1 MALYKSPK
9 SRMVAR
15 IVIFSTSAIIAIMLL
30 LSYSGL
36 NVGTFTVII
45 DNDQQQVAEIILSE
59 TEDFKKSSQRLN
71 AVQAL
76 DMGECLGNDDFELV
90 ATNPEIKD
98 EIPQEIIWQLEDL
111 VGGSQN
117 QPGYFCY
124 TFYILNSGNTN
135 YDYTM
140 DLNITST
147 KNNADSAIRIMLVW
161 DREYN
166 NAQSGI
172 EDIRKIYAKA
182 QGNKPGQTPNALDY
196 CSDDRFASATKIFTE
211 SRYYFTVGS
220 VDKVS
225 ILMWLHGWDEDAI
238 DEVKGGKVR
247 LSLRIRITDVLTN

>member
-9 SRMVAR
+9 ARMVAR

-30 LSYSGL
+30 LSYYGL

-124 TFYILNSGNTN
+124 TFYILN
-135 YDYTM
+135 
-140 DLNITST
+140 
-147 KNNADSAIRIMLVW
+147 
-161 DREYN
+161 
-166 NAQSGI
+166 
-172 EDIRKIYAKA
+172 
-182 QGNKPGQTPNALDY
+182 
-196 CSDDRFASATKIFTE
+196 
-211 SRYYFTVGS
+211 
-220 VDKVS
+220 
-225 ILMWLHGWDEDAI
+225 
-238 DEVKGGKVR
+238 
-247 LSLRIRITDVLTN
+247 

>member
-1 MALYKSPK
+1 MAIYKNPK
-9 SRMVAR
+9 ARMVAR
-15 IVIFSTSAIIAIMLL
+15 IVIFSTSAILAIMLL
-30 LSYSGL
+30 LSYYGL

-45 DNDQQQVAEIILSE
+45 DNEQQTVAEMLLSE
-59 TEDFKKSSQRLN
+59 HDDFKKTSQRLN

-76 DMGECLGNDDFELV
+76 DLDCLGVEDYELV
-90 ATNPEIKD
+90 VTNPEIKD
-98 EIPQEIIWQLEDL
+98 DVPQEITAALEDL

-117 QPGYFCY
+117 QEGYFCY
-124 TFYILNSGNTN
+124 TFYVLNSGNTI

-161 DREYN
+161 DRDYG
-166 NAQSGI
+166 QVSSI
-172 EDIRKIYAKA
+172 EDVQKIYAKA

-196 CSDDRFASATKIFTE
+196 CCDDRFASATKIFTE

-225 ILMWLHGWDEDAI
+225 ILMWIHGWDADAT
-238 DEVKGGKVR
+238 DEVKSGKVR
-247 LSLRIRITDVLTN
+247 LSLRLRITDVING

>member
-9 SRMVAR
+9 ARMVAR

-30 LSYSGL
+30 LSYYGL

-45 DNDQQQVAEIILSE
+45 DNDEQTTAEMLLSE
-59 TEDFKKSSQRLN
+59 HDDFKKTSQRLN

-76 DMGECLGNDDFELV
+76 DLDCLGEGEGEVELV
-90 ATNPEIKD
+90 ATHPEIKD
-98 EIPQEIIWQLEDL
+98 EIPREILAQLEDL
-111 VGGSQN
+111 TGGSQN
-117 QPGYFCY
+117 QEGYFCY
-124 TFYILNSGNTN
+124 TFYVMNACNTI

-147 KNNADSAIRIMLVW
+147 KNNADAAIRIMLVW
-161 DREYN
+161 DRDYGVE
-166 NAQSGI
+166 STI
-172 EDIRKIYAKA
+172 EDVQKIYAKA

-211 SRYYFTVGS
+211 SRYYFTVGR

-225 ILMWLHGWDEDAI
+225 ILMWIHGWDEDAI
-238 DEVKGGKVR
+238 DEVRSGKVR
-247 LSLRIRITDVLTN
+247 LTLRLRITDVING